1 MKTIPSLLRQGDKVK
16 AVIGTIDA
24 KFKSLPLPTYVS
36 PAASPGEVISAISQ
50 GSPDYHKSIAD
61 IWDESLEPVK
71 SFDADCRDVDEYGA
85 FLVRCTDHMMTGS
98 DIGKSLDRQVS
109 DWARTVWKAKQAQI
123 LSPQDVTH
131 TGERCRSD
139 IETEMSKLQDS
150 ASYAKK
156 YRRTVKNALLMNTTN
171 LLNAVLKT
179 KGLAINDAQRSR
191 LEALQKRTDGKRELF
206 NAIYKNMYYKKS
218 GGHTAPR
225 AVRLKT
231 LEVLRGF

>member
-24 KFKSLPLPTYVS
+24 KFKSLPS
-36 PAASPGEVISAISQ
+36 PAFLSPDASPGEVISAISQ

-61 IWDESLEPVK
+61 IWDDSLEPVK
-71 SFDADCRDVDEYGA
+71 SFDSSCREVDEYGA
-85 FLVRCTDHMMTGS
+85 FLVRCTNHMMTGS

-123 LSPQDVTH
+123 INPQDVTD
-131 TGERCRSD
+131 TGERCKSD
-139 IETEMSKLQDS
+139 IESEMVKLQDL

-156 YRRTVKNALLMNTTN
+156 YRRTAKSALLMNTTN

-179 KGLAINDAQRSR
+179 KGLAINDAQRNR

-206 NAIYKNMYYKKS
+206 NAIYKNMYYKK
-218 GGHTAPR
+218 GGHKTPR
-225 AVRLKT
+225 PVQLKT
-231 LEVLRGF
+231 LEVLRGY

>member
-24 KFKSLPLPTYVS
+24 KFKSLPSPAYVS
-36 PAASPGEVISAISQ
+36 PNASPGEVISAISQ

-71 SFDADCRDVDEYGA
+71 SFDTDCREVDEYGA

-123 LSPQDVTH
+123 INPQDVTH

-139 IETEMSKLQDS
+139 IESEMSKLQDS

-191 LEALQKRTDGKRELF
+191 LKALQKRTEGKRELF
-206 NAIYKNMYYKKS
+206 NAIYKNMYYGKRK
-218 GGHTAPR
+218 HTAPR

-231 LEVLRGF
+231 LEVLRGY